1 MGSATLATF
10 APAGDS
16 YAIVSFQKNRE
27 EPVTAELNMVFP
39 RYFETVGIP
48 LIQGRDF
55 QWTDDQDT
63 DPVAIISQTLAERY
77 WPDANPIGEQF
88 PTYGSNSWKVIGVAR
103 EMKFRRVGHNPAPQV
118 YFSQLQQSGGLM
130 TLMARTES
138 QQASS
143 VVGSMRQAVRELDA
157 DLPTFGPPS
166 LLARIARSVSQWR
179 LLNFLL
185 GTFGVLALTL
195 ASVGLYGVL
204 SHSVVRRTREI
215 AVRLA
220 MGAKRDHTVWLILR
234 QALVLVA
241 IGLSIGIAA
250 ALAGIRMLRNFVAE
264 LGPADP
270 LIFLLPALV
279 VVASSILACC
289 VPAYRITK
297 LEPMEALR
305 HE

>member
-1 MGSATLATF
+1 MESATLATF
-10 APAGDS
+10 APADDS

-55 QWTDDQDT
+55 RWTDDQDT
-63 DPVAIISQTLAERY
+63 EPVAIISHTLAERF
-77 WPDANPIGEQF
+77 WPNANPIGRQF
-88 PTYGSNSWKVIGVAR
+88 PTYGSNSWKVIGIAR
-103 EMKFRRVGHNPAPQV
+103 EMQFRRVGHNPAPQL
-118 YFSQLQQSGGLM
+118 YFSQLQQSGGIM
-130 TLMARTES
+130 TLMARTQP
-138 QQASS
+138 QQAPTM
-143 VVGSMRQAVRELDA
+143 VDSMRQAVRELDA

-166 LLARIARSVSQWR
+166 LLARIAWSVSQWR

-204 SHSVVRRTREI
+204 SHSVARRTREI

-241 IGLSIGIAA
+241 IGLSVGIAA
-250 ALAGIRMLRNFVAE
+250 ALAGIRMLRIFVAE

-270 LIFLLPALV
+270 MIFLIPAV
-279 VVASSILACC
+279 VVIVASLLACA
-289 VPAYRITK
+289 VPAYRITR